1 MSKITAYSIEGNRQM
16 LDGGSMFGNAPRAL
30 WEKWISVDDR
40 GRIPLACRS
49 LLVRTENANI
59 LFETGI
65 GAFFEP
71 KLSDRFGVQSPDKH
85 LLLENLKAQ
94 GVKPEDITHVV
105 LSHLHFDHA
114 GGLLPL
120 YKDLKEKD
128 NSLVF
133 PNAELIMGKEA
144 YERAL
149 NPHPRDKAS
158 FPEVLVEAIKAHPKK
173 RILEPE
179 TTDILIDG
187 VKIKFFISDG
197 HTPGQMLSLVQGEN
211 SQVIFCGDLIPGRH
225 WVHLP
230 ITMGYD
236 RFPEKLID
244 EKQKLYEE
252 NLGKDTWYFFT
263 HDDQFAC
270 AHLEQDGNKVKPKDL
285 QEHFQKSI

>member
-94 GVKPEDITHVV
+94 GLKPEDITHVV

-114 GGLLPL
+114 GGLMPL

-158 FPEVLVEAIKAHPKK
+158 FPEVLVNAIQAHPKK

-263 HDDQFAC
+263 HDDQYAC
-270 AHLEQDGNKVKPKDL
+270 ARLEQDGHKVKPKDL
-285 QEHFQKSI
+285 QEHFQQSI